1 MSSVFLLSVYYVDL
15 LDILMLRREPRMEEM
30 LLVVAEIY
38 IYYKV
43 IIRKLWQIVVKFF
56 EVDSDTFC

>member
-1 MSSVFLLSVYYVDL
+1 
-15 LDILMLRREPRMEEM
+15 MEEM